1 MVLLD
6 GHYLRSHRVGLAC
19 QPIRGCFLRFVWAL
33 RVFRFV
39 WVHRDVRVPLGVG
52 ALRFQDVGGLPHR
65 PYGEER
71 VCRRV
76 RVVASGVRG
85 FRSWSVRRRVVV
97 SQDVAERLHARR
109 FAVSGPGAHP
119 VDLVPP
125 RDAGLGEMVRGA
137 ALMRRGR
144 LLLQQDCWAVGLV
157 PWASRSTVSLLPVS
171 HPPQASQLPQVL
183 LA

>member
-1 MVLLD
+1 MVVLD
-6 GHYLRSHRVGLAC
+6 GYYLRSHRGGLAC
-19 QPIRGCFLRFVWAL
+19 PPIRGCCLQFAWVH

-39 WVHRDVRVPLGVG
+39 WVLPGVQVPLGVG
-52 ALRFQDVGGLPHR
+52 ALLFQDVGGLPHR

-85 FRSWSVRRRVVV
+85 YWFWSVRRRVVV
-97 SQDVAERLHARR
+97 SQGVAERLHGRR
-109 FAVSGPGAHP
+109 FAVSGPGAHL

-125 RDAGLGEMVRGA
+125 RDAGLDGMVRGE
-137 ALMRRGR
+137 ALMRRER
-144 LLLQQDCWAVGLV
+144 LVQQQDYWAVGLA

-171 HPPQASQLPQVL
+171 QPPQVL

>member
-1 MVLLD
+1 MVLPD
-6 GHYLRSHRVGLAC
+6 GHCLRSHHVGLVC
-19 QPIRGCFLRFVWAL
+19 PPTRGCFHQFAWVH

-39 WVHRDVRVPLGVG
+39 WALPDVQVPLGVG
-52 ALRFQDVGGLPHR
+52 ALLFQDVGGLPHR

-85 FRSWSVRRRVVV
+85 YWFWSVRRRVVV
-97 SQDVAERLHARR
+97 SQGVAERLHGRR
-109 FAVSGPGAHP
+109 FAVSGPGAHL

-125 RDAGLGEMVRGA
+125 RDAGLGGMVRGGV
-137 ALMRRGR
+137 LMRRER
-144 LLLQQDCWAVGLV
+144 LVQQQDCWAVGLA
-157 PWASRSTVSLLPVS
+157 PWASRSTVSLLPVL
-171 HPPQASQLPQVL
+171 QLPQVL

>member
-1 MVLLD
+1 MALLD
-6 GHYLRSHRVGLAC
+6 GHSLKSHRVGLAY
-19 QPIRGCFLRFVWAL
+19 QPIRGCFLRVEWVRQAL
-33 RVFRFV
+33 RFL
-39 WVHRDVRVPLGVG
+39 WVHRDVRAPLGVG
-52 ALRFQDVGGLPHR
+52 VLRFQDVGGLPHR

-85 FRSWSVRRRVVV
+85 YWFWSVRRRVVV
-97 SQDVAERLHARR
+97 SQGVAEPLHGRR
-109 FAVSGPGAHP
+109 FAVSGPGAHL

-125 RDAGLGEMVRGA
+125 RDAGLDGMVRGE
-137 ALMRRGR
+137 ALMRRER
-144 LLLQQDCWAVGLV
+144 LVQQQDCWAVGSV

-171 HPPQASQLPQVL
+171 QPPQVL

>member
-1 MVLLD
+1 MVLPD
-6 GHYLRSHRVGLAC
+6 GHCLRSHHVGLVC
-19 QPIRGCFLRFVWAL
+19 PPTRGRFHQFAWVR

-39 WVHRDVRVPLGVG
+39 WVLPDVQVPLDVG
-52 ALRFQDVGGLPHR
+52 ALLFQDVGGLPHR

-85 FRSWSVRRRVVV
+85 YWFWSVRRRVVV
-97 SQDVAERLHARR
+97 SQGVAEPLHGRR
-109 FAVSGPGAHP
+109 FAVSGPGAHL

-125 RDAGLGEMVRGA
+125 RDAGLGGTVRGA
-137 ALMRRGR
+137 ALMQRGR
-144 LLLQQDCWAVGLV
+144 LVMQQDCWAVGLV
-157 PWASRSTVSLLPVS
+157 PWASRSTVSLLLVL
-171 HPPQASQLPQVL
+171 HPPQASQLPQVW

>member
-6 GHYLRSHRVGLAC
+6 GHYLKSHRVGLAY
-19 QPIRGCFLRFVWAL
+19 QPIRGCSLRVVWVR

-39 WVHRDVRVPLGVG
+39 WVLPDVQVPLGVG
-52 ALRFQDVGGLPHR
+52 VLRFQDVGGLPHL

-97 SQDVAERLHARR
+97 SQGVAERLHGRR

-125 RDAGLGEMVRGA
+125 RDAGLGGMVRVA

-144 LLLQQDCWAVGLV
+144 LVLQQDCWAVVLV
-157 PWASRSTVSLLPVS
+157 LWASRSTVSLL
-171 HPPQASQLPQVL
+171 QASQIPQVL
-183 LA
+183 

>member
-1 MVLLD
+1 MVLPD
-6 GHYLRSHRVGLAC
+6 GHCLRSHHVGLVC
-19 QPIRGCFLRFVWAL
+19 PPTRGCFHQFAWVR

-97 SQDVAERLHARR
+97 SQGVAERLHGRR
-109 FAVSGPGAHP
+109 FAVSGPWAHL

-125 RDAGLGEMVRGA
+125 RDAGLGGMVRGV
-137 ALMRRGR
+137 ALMRRER
-144 LLLQQDCWAVGLV
+144 LVQQQDCWAVGLA
-157 PWASRSTVSLLPVS
+157 PWASRSAVSLLPVS
-171 HPPQASQLPQVL
+171 QPPQVL

>member
-1 MVLLD
+1 M
-6 GHYLRSHRVGLAC
+6 R
-19 QPIRGCFLRFVWAL
+19 

-39 WVHRDVRVPLGVG
+39 WVLPDVQVPLDVG
-52 ALRFQDVGGLPHR
+52 ALLFQDVGGLPHR

-85 FRSWSVRRRVVV
+85 YWFWSVRRRVVV
-97 SQDVAERLHARR
+97 SQGVAERLHGRR
-109 FAVSGPGAHP
+109 FAVSGPGAHL

-125 RDAGLGEMVRGA
+125 WDAGLDGMVRGE
-137 ALMRRGR
+137 ALMRRER
-144 LLLQQDCWAVGLV
+144 LVQQQDCWAVGLA
-157 PWASRSTVSLLPVS
+157 PWASRSTVSLLPVLQ
-171 HPPQASQLPQVL
+171 PTQVL

>member
-1 MVLLD
+1 MVVLD
-6 GHYLRSHRVGLAC
+6 GYYLRSHRGGLAC
-19 QPIRGCFLRFVWAL
+19 PPIRGCCLQIAWVH

-39 WVHRDVRVPLGVG
+39 WVHQGVQVPLGVG
-52 ALRFQDVGGLPHR
+52 ALLFQDVGGLPHR

-76 RVVASGVRG
+76 RVAASGVRG
-85 FRSWSVRRRVVV
+85 FQSWSVRRRVVV
-97 SQDVAERLHARR
+97 SQGVAERLHGRR
-109 FAVSGPGAHP
+109 FAVSGPGAHL

-125 RDAGLGEMVRGA
+125 RDAGLGGMVRGV
-137 ALMRRGR
+137 ALMRRER
-144 LLLQQDCWAVGLV
+144 LVQQQDCWAVGLA

-171 HPPQASQLPQVL
+171 QPPQVL

>member
-52 ALRFQDVGGLPHR
+52 ALLCQDVGGLPHR

-97 SQDVAERLHARR
+97 SQGVAERLHGRR
-109 FAVSGPGAHP
+109 FAVSGPGAYL

-125 RDAGLGEMVRGA
+125 RDAGLGGMVRVA
-137 ALMRRGR
+137 ALMQRGR
-144 LLLQQDCWAVGLV
+144 LVKQQDCWAVGLV
-157 PWASRSTVSLLPVS
+157 PWVSRSMVSPLPVS
-171 HPPQASQLPQVL
+171 HPPQTSQLPQVL

>member
-1 MVLLD
+1 MVLPD
-6 GHYLRSHRVGLAC
+6 GHCLRSHHVGLVC
-19 QPIRGCFLRFVWAL
+19 PPTRGCFHQFAWVR

-39 WVHRDVRVPLGVG
+39 WVLPDVQVPLDVG
-52 ALRFQDVGGLPHR
+52 ALLFQDVGGLPHR

-85 FRSWSVRRRVVV
+85 YWFWSVRRRVVV
-97 SQDVAERLHARR
+97 SQGVAERLHGRR
-109 FAVSGPGAHP
+109 FAVSGPGAHL

-125 RDAGLGEMVRGA
+125 RDAGLGGMVRGA
-137 ALMRRGR
+137 ASMQRGR
-144 LLLQQDCWAVGLV
+144 LVQQQDCWAVGLV
-157 PWASRSTVSLLPVS
+157 PWVSRSTVSPLPVS
-171 HPPQASQLPQVL
+171 HPPQTSQLPQVL